1 MALQLERANSSRR
14 IGPWSLL
21 GLVLIPLLV
30 AGGFLW
36 ANWNSD
42 TRLARV
48 QAAVVNLDEPVKING
63 QPVPLG
69 RQLTG
74 GLVAD
79 NADRNFSW
87 VLTDEQDASDGLESG
102 RYAAV
107 VTIPEN
113 FSRRATSFST
123 SDPDQ
128 VQPATLDVRTSEI
141 TGIADPVVGQAV
153 TAAATRALNS
163 SLTEQYLQNIY
174 VGFNRLGKQFGTVAD
189 AAGTLSGG
197 ADQLAN
203 GLDGAASGSAELADG
218 LVKLDSGTSQL
229 AVGARQLAGGVTGL
243 ATGLGTLAEQ
253 TSGLPAGARKLA
265 AGARSAAEGSAELAG
280 GARKLDRGMEQFTAG
295 TRRYAK
301 GTAAYAAGV
310 SDFSDGLDTYA
321 SGAGQ
326 FAAGLT
332 QYRDQLAGFQTMTA
346 EQLSQ
351 AVPCPT
357 ELPQESCPAF
367 YAGLQAGTGIAV
379 QGLGETST
387 PNGTRPGLLSSAQGL
402 ASGADKL
409 ADGGDKLAAGA
420 DQLSDGATTLDT
432 GARKLASGVEGL
444 AGGATKLAGGIESL
458 ADGTDQFADGMA
470 PLAAGIA
477 KIAAGA
483 TQLSAGATGLS
494 DGTSN
499 LAAGTSLS
507 AQGAGDLSEG
517 LGKLSDG
524 GNQLATGTDK
534 LADGLAKGADEVP
547 SYDKEMRER
556 LSSTVATPVS
566 SPEPESVFSDVA
578 TTTFL
583 AVIALWIGALAT
595 YLVLR
600 AVPASVLTSMKPSW
614 RLALE
619 GLLPGAIIGALQAVA
634 LTVVLQILLDLSAG
648 QVAALL
654 PFAVLTAVAFVAIN
668 YALVAWL
675 GGVGRFISV
684 GLVVAA
690 AAASITSAV
699 PAIFDTIR
707 PLLPL
712 TPALEGFRAIAS
724 DGNGVAG
731 AAALLVAWLLVGLT
745 ASVLA
750 VARRRVIAPMVAVPA
765 SVP

>member
-42 TRLARV
+42 TRLTRV

-113 FSRRATSFST
+113 FSRRATSFSK

-128 VQPATLDVRTSEI
+128 VQPATLDVRTSDI

-203 GLDGAASGSAELADG
+203 GLDGAASGSEELADG

-229 AVGARQLAGGVTGL
+229 AVGARQLAGGVSGL

-265 AGARSAAEGSAELAG
+265 KGARSAAEGSAELAG

-301 GTAAYAAGV
+301 GTAA
-310 SDFSDGLDTYA
+310 
-321 SGAGQ
+321 
-326 FAAGLT
+326 
-332 QYRDQLAGFQTMTA
+332 
-346 EQLSQ
+346 
-351 AVPCPT
+351 
-357 ELPQESCPAF
+357 
-367 YAGLQAGTGIAV
+367 
-379 QGLGETST
+379 
-387 PNGTRPGLLSSAQGL
+387 
-402 ASGADKL
+402 
-409 ADGGDKLAAGA
+409 
-420 DQLSDGATTLDT
+420 
-432 GARKLASGVEGL
+432 
-444 AGGATKLAGGIESL
+444 
-458 ADGTDQFADGMA
+458 
-470 PLAAGIA
+470 
-477 KIAAGA
+477 
-483 TQLSAGATGLS
+483 
-494 DGTSN
+494 
-499 LAAGTSLS
+499 
-507 AQGAGDLSEG
+507 
-517 LGKLSDG
+517 
-524 GNQLATGTDK
+524 
-534 LADGLAKGADEVP
+534 
-547 SYDKEMRER
+547 
-556 LSSTVATPVS
+556 
-566 SPEPESVFSDVA
+566 
-578 TTTFL
+578 
-583 AVIALWIGALAT
+583 
-595 YLVLR
+595 
-600 AVPASVLTSMKPSW
+600 
-614 RLALE
+614 
-619 GLLPGAIIGALQAVA
+619 
-634 LTVVLQILLDLSAG
+634 
-648 QVAALL
+648 
-654 PFAVLTAVAFVAIN
+654 
-668 YALVAWL
+668 
-675 GGVGRFISV
+675 
-684 GLVVAA
+684 
-690 AAASITSAV
+690 
-699 PAIFDTIR
+699 
-707 PLLPL
+707 
-712 TPALEGFRAIAS
+712 
-724 DGNGVAG
+724 
-731 AAALLVAWLLVGLT
+731 
-745 ASVLA
+745 
-750 VARRRVIAPMVAVPA
+750 
-765 SVP
+765 